1 MLSPTPRGRDEA
13 MRPATIG
20 LLGVCVAILGGVCPC
35 RASQDVAKQIKH
47 GTASWYSSK
56 DTCPHNPD
64 PRCPMANGRSIYEQE
79 ATQPFFAA
87 SWDYPLGAHLLVTAR
102 TGRRGVRTTVVE
114 VTDRGPAKQL
124 VRQGRILDLSE
135 KSFAA
140 IADLKEGVINITV
153 VVAFVAGG

>member
-1 MLSPTPRGRDEA
+1 MKS
-13 MRPATIG
+13 I
-20 LLGVCVAILGGVCPC
+20 LGVCVWLSLLLLPTPQAWCQT
-35 RASQDVAKQIKH
+35 RH